1 MRGEGTTGSERARE
15 ARIRL
20 ADARAHITSAIEAI
34 SGPEPDWVLCEAHMD
49 MAGDVMPAVPREAAA
64 HGEAG
69 AR

>member
-1 MRGEGTTGSERARE
+1 MRGEGMTGSERARE

-20 ADARAHITSAIEAI
+20 ADARTHITSAIEAI

-49 MAGDVMPAVPREAAA
+49 MAGDVMPVVPREVAA

>member
-1 MRGEGTTGSERARE
+1 MRGEGMTGSERARE

-20 ADARAHITSAIEAI
+20 ADARAHVTSAIEAI

-49 MAGDVMPAVPREAAA
+49 MAGDVMPVVPREVAA